1 MHQVCLRAQ
10 RVRLGWTAA
19 AALVVA
25 TLLAAT
31 DANAAPSAPF
41 DAAAVFG
48 ARPGIEHAALSPD
61 GKSVAYVQPAGGQGA
76 VLMVLPLTPDAKPRA
91 VLSADGNPARL
102 AGCEWIANSRLAC
115 TLYGMLRVPK
125 LLPFTRLVAVD
136 ATGGGL
142 KMLSDRP
149 SAFTRGFA
157 LGGGEIIDWLPDAEG
172 ELLMARYTLPDD
184 HVGSRLGTA
193 ERGLRVDRLNTRT
206 LQATTVEAT
215 NPRAR
220 DFLTDGF
227 GNVRILRTQ
236 DMEGASGYMARTSR
250 YFFRRKGSREWEPLG
265 TWDVAARQGFYPV
278 AVDAAT
284 DVAYGF
290 RKLDGRLAVVSVA
303 LDGTG
308 KETLVHADAAVDVDD
323 VVQLGRRQRV
333 VGVSFAGDYRK
344 VIYTDTKVAAMMKGL
359 ARALPDHPLL
369 TLADASV
376 DERRFL
382 VMGGSDNDPGVYY
395 LLDREARQL
404 EPLLV
409 VRPPLEGVTLA
420 TVKPVRYPAADGTQ
434 VPGYLTLPP
443 GREDAKGLPAIV
455 LPHGGP
461 SARDEWGFDWLSQ
474 FYAAR
479 GYAVLQ
485 PNFRGSTGFGEAWLR
500 QNGFRSWRVAIG
512 DVLDAGRW
520 LVSSGIADPTKL
532 AVVGWSYGG
541 YAALQSAATEA
552 DVFKAVVAIAPVTDL
567 AVLKRQSNDF
577 SNDTLVDAFI
587 GDGPHLQEGSP
598 ALQAAAIRAPVL
610 LFHGTEDFN
619 VFLEQSQRMEKALRN
634 AGKPVS
640 MVTFEGLD
648 HYLEDTTA
656 RTRLLRESDQFL
668 RKAMG
673 LPPG

>member
-1 MHQVCLRAQ
+1 MVL
-10 RVRLGWTAA
+10 LGVVPAA
-19 AALVVA
+19 AA
-25 TLLAAT
+25 
-31 DANAAPSAPF
+31 F

-61 GKSVAYVQPAGGQGA
+61 GKAVAYVQPTAGQGA
-76 VLMVLPLTPDAKPRA
+76 VLVVLPLEPGAKPRA
-91 VLSADGNPARL
+91 VLSADGSPARL

-115 TLYGMLRVPK
+115 TLYGLLRVPK
-125 LLPFTRLVAVD
+125 LRPFTRLVAVD
-136 ATGGGL
+136 ASGGGL
-142 KMLSDRP
+142 KMLSERP
-149 SAFTRGFA
+149 NAFTRGFA
-157 LGGGEIIDWLPDAEG
+157 LGGGEIIDWLPDG
-172 ELLMARYTLPDD
+172 DGDLLMARYTLPDD
-184 HVGSRLGTA
+184 HVGSRIGTA
-193 ERGLRVDRLNTRT
+193 ERGLRVDRVDTRT
-206 LQATTVEAT
+206 LQATTVELT
-215 NPRAR
+215 NARAR

-236 DMEGASGYMARTSR
+236 DMEGATGYMASTSR

-265 TWDVAARQGFYPV
+265 TWDVAAHEGFFPV
-278 AVDAAT
+278 AVDAAA
-284 DVAYGF
+284 DVAFGF

-303 LDGTG
+303 LDGTA
-308 KETLVHADAAVDVDD
+308 KETLIHADPKVDVDE
-323 VVQLGRRQRV
+323 VVRLGRRQRV

-344 VIYTDTKVAAMMKGL
+344 VVYTDPKVAGMMKGL
-359 ARALPDHPLL
+359 GRALPHHPLL

-382 VMGGSDNDPGVYY
+382 LMGGSDTDPGVYY

-409 VRPPLEGVTLA
+409 VRPPLEGVALA

-520 LVSSGIADPTKL
+520 LVAAGIADPAKL

-541 YAALQSAATEA
+541 YAALQSAATDA
-552 DVFKAVVAIAPVTDL
+552 GVFKAVVAVAPVTDL

-577 SNDTLVDAFI
+577 TNDSLVDAFI
-587 GDGPHLQEGSP
+587 GDGPHLKEGSP
-598 ALQAAAIRAPVL
+598 ALQATSIRAPVL

-634 AGKPVS
+634 AGRAVEL
-640 MVTFEGLD
+640 VTFDGLD
-648 HYLEDTTA
+648 HYLEDTAA
-656 RTRLLRESDQFL
+656 RTRLLRESDAFL
-668 RKAMG
+668 RKALG

>member
-1 MHQVCLRAQ
+1 MIIPRGLRRA
-10 RVRLGWTAA
+10 VLAVALVMAPVAAAVFAAPATAA
-19 AALVVA
+19 PV
-25 TLLAAT
+25 
-31 DANAAPSAPF
+31 F
-41 DAAAVFG
+41 DAAVAFG

-61 GKSVAYVQPAGGQGA
+61 GKAIAYVQPTAGQGA

-91 VLSADGNPARL
+91 VLSADGKPARL
-102 AGCEWIANSRLAC
+102 AGCEWIANTRLAC
-115 TLYGMLRVPK
+115 TLFGMVRVPK
-125 LLPFTRLVAVD
+125 LRPFTRMVAVD
-136 ATGGGL
+136 AAGGGL

-149 SAFTRGFA
+149 NAFTRGVAF
-157 LGGGEIIDWLPDAEG
+157 GGGEVIDWLPDENG
-172 ELLMARYTLPDD
+172 DLLMARYALPDD
-184 HVGSRLGTA
+184 HVGSRIGTA
-193 ERGLRVDRLNTRT
+193 ERGWTVERVDSRT
-206 LQATTVEAT
+206 LAVRTVEAP
-215 NPRAR
+215 NPRAS
-220 DFLTDGF
+220 DYLSDGY
-227 GNVRILRTQ
+227 GNVRIMRSQ
-236 DMEGASGYMARTSR
+236 DVEGASGYMASTSR
-250 YFFRRKGSREWEPLG
+250 YLFRRKGARAWEPLAIWNSA
-265 TWDVAARQGFYPV
+265 TREGFYPV
-278 AVDAAT
+278 AVDSAA

-303 LDGTG
+303 LDGTA
-308 KETLVHADAAVDVDD
+308 KETLVHADAAVDVDE
-323 VVQLGRRQRV
+323 VVRVGRRQRV

-344 VIYTDTKVAAMMKGL
+344 VVYTDPKVASVMKGL
-359 ARALPDHPLL
+359 ARALPEHPLL

-376 DERRFL
+376 DERQYL
-382 VMGGSDNDPGVYY
+382 VMGGNDTDPGVYY
-395 LLDREARQL
+395 LLDREARKL

-409 VRPPLEGVTLA
+409 VRPPLEGVKLA

-443 GREDAKGLPAIV
+443 GKEDAKGLPAIV

-520 LVSSGIADPTKL
+520 LVSSGIADPAKL
-532 AVVGWSYGG
+532 AIVGWSYGG
-541 YAALQSAATEA
+541 YAALQSAAT
-552 DVFKAVVAIAPVTDL
+552 DSGVFKAVVAVAPVTDL

-577 SNDTLVDAFI
+577 TNDSLVDNFI
-587 GDGPHLQEGSP
+587 GDGPHLKEGSP

-619 VFLEQSQRMEKALRN
+619 VFIEQSQRMEKALRS
-634 AGKPVS
+634 AGRPVEL
-640 MVTFEGLD
+640 VTFDGLD
-648 HYLEDTTA
+648 HYLEDSAA
-656 RTRLLRESDQFL
+656 RTQMLRESDEFL
-668 RKAMG
+668 RKALG